1 MVEAQTRM
9 QTEVLMALMIMS
21 AMIGF
26 FIDRLLIIVNAQ
38 FTKWK

>member
-9 QTEVLMALMIMS
+9 QTEVLIALMLMS

-26 FIDRLLIIVNAQ
+26 LLDRILMVFNAQ